1 MLLRRWSLR
10 ETRGGSLPVV
20 ENLGTAVLLQ
30 KRETTLNFLKMLTRA
45 AKASSKAARR
55 PAPAPK
61 PMSAK
66 PRAASQSASAG
77 RTIVCG
83 ENSYRFEVVG
93 ESRYQEA
100 LGQIVGGHNREGH
113 SHDCYAR
120 LVPEPDNTFDPNAI
134 QVVIDGEKV
143 GYIPKEGTAR
153 IHAALASFGPLAC
166 RARIVGGWRTNQHD
180 AGHFGVKLAIPNR
193 GQITV
198 A

>member
-1 MLLRRWSLR
+1 MVKNPPDGFLLS
-10 ETRGGSLPVV
+10 
-20 ENLGTAVLLQ
+20 

-45 AKASSKAARR
+45 AKASSKAAR
-55 PAPAPK
+55 PSAPAPK
-61 PMSAK
+61 PVATK
-66 PRAASQSASAG
+66 PRAARQTAPAG

-83 ENSYRFEVVG
+83 ANSYRFEVVG
-93 ESRYQEA
+93 ESRYQEV
-100 LGQIVGGHNREGH
+100 LGRIVGGHNREGH
-113 SHDCYAR
+113 DYDCFAR
-120 LVPEPDNTFDPNAI
+120 LVPEPDNTFDANAI

-153 IHAALASFGPLAC
+153 IHAALASLGPLAC

-193 GQITV
+193 GEIAV

>member
-1 MLLRRWSLR
+1 M
-10 ETRGGSLPVV
+10 
-20 ENLGTAVLLQ
+20 
-30 KRETTLNFLKMLTRA
+30 NFLKMLVGA
-45 AKASSKAARR
+45 AKASSKAPSR

-61 PMSAK
+61 PVPPK
-66 PRAASQSASAG
+66 PRAPKQAAPGG
-77 RTIVCG
+77 RVIACG
-83 ENSYRFEVVG
+83 ENSYRFQVVG
-93 ESRYQEA
+93 ASRYQEA
-100 LGQIVGGHNREGH
+100 LGHIVGGHNREGH
-113 SHDCYAR
+113 SHDCFAR
-120 LVPEPDNTFDPNAI
+120 LVAEPDNSFDANAI

-180 AGHFGVKLAIPNR
+180 AGHFGVRLAIPNR